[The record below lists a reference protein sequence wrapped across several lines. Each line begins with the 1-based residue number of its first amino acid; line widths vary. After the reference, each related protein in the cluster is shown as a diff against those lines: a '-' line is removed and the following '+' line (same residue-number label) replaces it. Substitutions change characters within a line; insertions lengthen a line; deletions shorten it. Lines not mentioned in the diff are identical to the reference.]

1 MIEKITLLGIS
12 NTEAKELI
20 KVSDDIE
27 ADYKKLLKGYP
38 IQYLIGY
45 VNFYGHKINVNKNVL
60 IPRYETEGLVE
71 KTVKYIKKYFDNKN
85 IRVVDVGTGSGAI
98 SIALKSLISDLNIT
112 AIDISKN
119 ALKVALNNAKLNNV
133 DISFIKNDLLNN
145 ISDKYDVIISNPP
158 YISNND
164 IVMKSVDKYEPHL
177 ALYAA
182 DNGLYFYKKIL
193 NQAYYLVSKK
203 HIICFEIG
211 SMQADSISIIAKEIF
226 KDDKIIV
233 EKDLSNKDRYIFIIG
248 E

>member
-1 MIEKITLLGIS
+1 M
-12 NTEAKELI
+12 
-20 KVSDDIE
+20 
-27 ADYKKLLKGYP
+27 
-38 IQYLIGY
+38 
-45 VNFYGHKINVNKNVL
+45 
-60 IPRYETEGLVE
+60 
-71 KTVKYIKKYFDNKN
+71 
-85 IRVVDVGTGSGAI
+85 
-98 SIALKSLISDLNIT
+98 
-112 AIDISKN
+112 
-119 ALKVALNNAKLNNV
+119 
-133 DISFIKNDLLNN
+133 
-145 ISDKYDVIISNPP
+145 
-158 YISNND
+158 D
-164 IVMKSVDKYEPHL
+164 IVKNNEPET